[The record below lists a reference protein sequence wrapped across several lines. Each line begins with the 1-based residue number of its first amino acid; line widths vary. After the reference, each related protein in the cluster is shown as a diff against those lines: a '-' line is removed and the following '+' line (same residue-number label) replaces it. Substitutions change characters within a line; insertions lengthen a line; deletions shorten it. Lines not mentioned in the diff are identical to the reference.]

1 MRYLTITAVCLL
13 AVSCNRKES
22 DHGSPAH
29 ADDKPAQPTPPPT
42 GANDP
47 EAERDRATVVNV
59 RTRIV
64 SMDIP
69 KEDEVGEAWQACA
82 RHPIPECA
90 DVMARRLY
98 PLRSTFY
105 DQAFEAQLRSLTPP
119 VEPWRAQMLR
129 SVCLRGTDL
138 LKSLCEE
145 HAHQIQWDKKPL
157 PYDEWK
163 QSMQKYASRQT
174 EFLRSEIRETLA
186 RLDRGEHVDEHQI
199 DFLKHQCVE
208 VAGLEEDCAAFQ
220 SKTSA
225 PAKPTKKAPKKPAR

>member
-1 MRYLTITAVCLL
+1 MRYLTITAICLL

-22 DHGSPAH
+22 DHGSQAH
-29 ADDKPAQPTPPPT
+29 VDDKPAQPTPPSPS
-42 GANDP
+42 ANDP
-47 EAERDRATVVNV
+47 EAEKDRATVVNV
-59 RTRIV
+59 MTRIV

-69 KEDEVGEAWQACA
+69 KEDEVGEAWLACA

-129 SVCLRGTDL
+129 SVCLRGTEL
-138 LKSLCEE
+138 LKPLCEQ
-145 HAHQIQWDKKPL
+145 HADQIQWDKKPL
-157 PYDEWK
+157 TYDQWK
-163 QSMQKYASRQT
+163 QSMQKYANGQT
-174 EFLRSEIRETLA
+174 EFLRTELRETIA

-199 DFLKHQCVE
+199 DFLKRSCVS
-208 VAGLEEDCAAFQ
+208 VAGLEEDCAALQ
-220 SKTSA
+220 SRTSA
-225 PAKPTKKAPKKPAR
+225 PTKTTKKAPKKSAR